1 MSPLGLYEPGTS
13 PLHRLPAGCK
23 FAGMLASAALIF
35 VLNSPLWLGVT
46 ALGAA
51 LAYWLARIPP
61 RRCWQVARLLVP
73 LVLFVMLMQW
83 WMLGFGSTV
92 VVCLR
97 LLAALAIANLFTLTT
112 RIDDLVAAIERGL
125 RPTRRLGLRPDR
137 IGLMVGMTLQAI
149 AALSSIATEVR
160 EAQRARDASRSLPAF
175 AVPFL
180 VRTLRHADELGEAL
194 AARGADGP

>member
-1 MSPLGLYEPGTS
+1 
-13 PLHRLPAGCK
+13 
-23 FAGMLASAALIF
+23 MLAYGVLIF
-35 VLNSPLWLGVT
+35 VLHSPLWLGITV
-46 ALGAA
+46 LGAVF
-51 LAYWLARIPP
+51 AYWLARIPP

-112 RIDDLVAAIERGL
+112 RIDDLVTAIERGL

-194 AARGADGP
+194 AARGVEGS